1 MTSRPVVL
9 VTGATGRVGRLVVDG
24 LLSGGAHVRTLVRSP
39 QVSHLPAQA
48 DVAEGDLREPA
59 TVAKAAAGADAV
71 FLLWPGFSAAGAEP
85 VVEALTREVPHLV
98 YLSAARLQ
106 RDEHGPM
113 PGVWS
118 DIEGIID
125 RSPGTRTFVRSGGF
139 AANTLEWAQQVRG
152 GDVVRM
158 PFPGAVR
165 SLVHERDL
173 ADVAVRALLD
183 PRHAGRAYVATGPEA
198 LSSQDQVRV
207 IGEVLGRRLRVLAQ
221 PLDRARE
228 ELSRVM
234 GESIA
239 EQSLRYW
246 AGLVDEPE
254 RVTTD
259 VEEVTGHPARSYQAW
274 VRDHAPDFRGD
285 SR

>member
-1 MTSRPVVL
+1 MASRPIVL

-39 QVSHLPAQA
+39 QASNLPPQAEVAQ
-48 DVAEGDLREPA
+48 GDLHEPA
-59 TVAKAAAGADAV
+59 TVAKAAAGADAA

-85 VVEALTREVPHLV
+85 VIEALTGQVAHLV
-98 YLSAARLQ
+98 HLSAARLQ

-118 DIEGIID
+118 DVESIIE
-125 RSPGTRTFVRSGGF
+125 RSPGTATFVRSGGF
-139 AANTLEWAQQVRG
+139 AANTLEWAEQVRA

-158 PFPGAVR
+158 PYPGAGR

-183 PRHAGRAYVATGPEA
+183 RRHAGRAYVATGPES
-198 LSSQDQVRV
+198 LSCQDQVRV
-207 IGEVLGRRLRVLAQ
+207 IGEVLGRRLRAQAQ
-221 PLDRARE
+221 PLEQARE
-228 ELSRVM
+228 QWSGLM
-234 GESIA
+234 GATFA
-239 EQSLRYW
+239 EQSLAYW

-259 VEEVTGHPARSYQAW
+259 VEAVTGHPARSYETW
-274 VRDHAPDFRGD
+274 VRDHAGEFRG
-285 SR
+285 